1 MLMTQR
7 VHACLCSCTGRLL
20 VPKPLNLVS
29 VLHRQ
34 TVFERPRT
42 LLHVLSLGQ
51 NAGSNFLSSTKPCP
65 NLKSGTT
72 LLLLREKI
80 RTLNLRISA
89 VAEDSTDRIG
99 SSILSEGGLSQGTE
113 DLVHW
118 REKKVSMAEVEA
130 EEAKLQHHHQKG
142 RVVII
147 AGPTAV
153 GKTRLALA
161 LAKRL
166 GGEIISADSVQV
178 ALESSKQV
186 YMSRCMMNFCSFQHP
201 DSPLN
206 LNFFTSGR
214 RTYRASFSTY
224 IGSSCVVAFS
234 CIILSESR
242 FLRRGLAFAVNGAR
256 YALFQV

>member
-1 MLMTQR
+1 
-7 VHACLCSCTGRLL
+7 
-20 VPKPLNLVS
+20 
-29 VLHRQ
+29 
-34 TVFERPRT
+34 
-42 LLHVLSLGQ
+42 
-51 NAGSNFLSSTKPCP
+51 
-65 NLKSGTT
+65 
-72 LLLLREKI
+72 
-80 RTLNLRISA
+80 

-113 DLVHW
+113 DLVNW

-130 EEAKLQHHHQKG
+130 EEAKLQHHQKKG

-186 YMSRCMMNFCSFQHP
+186 YMSR
-201 DSPLN
+201 
-206 LNFFTSGR
+206 
-214 RTYRASFSTY
+214 
-224 IGSSCVVAFS
+224 
-234 CIILSESR
+234 
-242 FLRRGLAFAVNGAR
+242 
-256 YALFQV
+256 

>member
-29 VLHRQ
+29 ILHRQ
-34 TVFERPRT
+34 IVFERPRT
-42 LLHVLSLGQ
+42 LLHVISLGQ

-80 RTLNLRISA
+80 RTLKLRISA

-113 DLVHW
+113 DLVNW

-130 EEAKLQHHHQKG
+130 EEAKLQHQKKG

-186 YMSRCMMNFCSFQHP
+186 YMFR
-201 DSPLN
+201 
-206 LNFFTSGR
+206 
-214 RTYRASFSTY
+214 
-224 IGSSCVVAFS
+224 
-234 CIILSESR
+234 
-242 FLRRGLAFAVNGAR
+242 
-256 YALFQV
+256 

>member
-7 VHACLCSCTGRLL
+7 AHACLCSCTGRLL
-20 VPKPLNLVS
+20 VPKPLNLVN

-34 TVFERPRT
+34 ILFERPRT
-42 LLHVLSLGQ
+42 LLHVISLGQ

-65 NLKSGTT
+65 NLKSGTA

-80 RTLNLRISA
+80 RALKLRISA
-89 VAEDSTDRIG
+89 VAEDSTDRI
-99 SSILSEGGLSQGTE
+99 LSEGGLSQGTE
-113 DLVHW
+113 ILVNW

-130 EEAKLQHHHQKG
+130 EEAKLQHQEKG

-186 YMSRCMMNFCSFQHP
+186 MSR
-201 DSPLN
+201 
-206 LNFFTSGR
+206 
-214 RTYRASFSTY
+214 
-224 IGSSCVVAFS
+224 
-234 CIILSESR
+234 
-242 FLRRGLAFAVNGAR
+242 
-256 YALFQV
+256 

>member
-7 VHACLCSCTGRLL
+7 AHACLCSCTGRLL

-29 VLHRQ
+29 ILHRQ
-34 TVFERPRT
+34 IVFERPRT
-42 LLHVLSLGQ
+42 LLHVISLGQ
-51 NAGSNFLSSTKPCP
+51 NAGFNFLSSTKPCP

-72 LLLLREKI
+72 LLLREKI
-80 RTLNLRISA
+80 RTLKLTISA
-89 VAEDSTDRIG
+89 VAEDSTNRIG

-113 DLVHW
+113 DLLNW

-130 EEAKLQHHHQKG
+130 EEEAKLQHRKKG

-178 ALESSKQV
+178 ALDTSKQV
-186 YMSRCMMNFCSFQHP
+186 YMSRGMMIFCSLQHP

-214 RTYRASFSTY
+214 RTYRTSFSTN
-224 IGSSCVVAFS
+224 IGSSCVFAFS
-234 CIILSESR
+234 CIILSKAR

>member
-29 VLHRQ
+29 ILHRQ
-34 TVFERPRT
+34 IVFERPRT
-42 LLHVLSLGQ
+42 LLHVISLGQ

-80 RTLNLRISA
+80 RTLKLRISA

-113 DLVHW
+113 DLVNW

-130 EEAKLQHHHQKG
+130 EEAKLQHQKKG
-142 RVVII
+142 RVVIM

-186 YMSRCMMNFCSFQHP
+186 YMFRWMMNFCSFQHS

-214 RTYRASFSTY
+214 RTYRTSFSTY

-234 CIILSESR
+234 CINLSKAR

-256 YALFQV
+256 YALFQI